1 MFNDKRITA
10 KHDGGHKFKL
20 KYESVGAPTPP
31 AYSFS
36 LSPETPVSAW
46 TTSGRCVIAAV
57 LEKLCSQAKG
67 SPLSC
72 PVMGLWAPLCGPSW
86 WTFTNMH
93 TPSNSHLAWILPDLA
108 YRFIFMSM
116 FVWYFLKKQWLLW
129 DTFERKCLKD
139 TTIYLSVSPNCSTTL
154 SIIYFGY
161 QGLTFSEN

>member
-1 MFNDKRITA
+1 MSLWEHQHPLPI
-10 KHDGGHKFKL
+10 
-20 KYESVGAPTPP
+20 V
-31 AYSFS
+31 FS

-67 SPLSC
+67 SLLSC
-72 PVMGLWAPLCGPSW
+72 PVMGLWAPMCRPSW

-93 TPSNSHLAWILPDLA
+93 TPSNSHFAWILPDLA
-108 YRFIFMSM
+108 YRFFY
-116 FVWYFLKKQWLLW
+116 VNVCVVFLEKNRNC
-129 DTFERKCLKD
+129 DSFEIHLRENASKEM
-139 TTIYLSVSPNCSTTL
+139 TIYFSTSPNCSTTL